1 MKSKIDVQKER
12 LKCIFVNMLA
22 TNYSIM
28 NFQKT
33 IAETDEQR
41 RKLGKIMKQTQT
53 AMEIVKKIKHY
64 EILVS
69 LYNTFVAS
77 RESYFVMLSSTI
89 YSPKTIKHWDN
100 SEKGF
105 KEFLELDK
113 QARAKSQQ
121 EYEEK
126 VKQQELIQKA
136 KEEGKKVEMV
146 YENGKLKPIIVD
158 DKAN

>member
-1 MKSKIDVQKER
+1 
-12 LKCIFVNMLA
+12 MLA